1 MAFVT
6 SNGAAVIGR
15 QPASRASLTT
25 RRAHL
30 ATAAAPTSRR
40 RAWNPATTT
49 TAPTTITTTPTMK
62 EYVVGINLDGKD
74 YDIPC
79 DDDQTFLDAIEE
91 YGLVVPYSCRAGVC
105 MTCAAKIVRGEVDLG
120 EAALGD
126 EGKNEGFVLCC
137 SGFPKSD
144 GIYLE
149 MNKFDDAYNM
159 QYGQY
164 EK

>member
-1 MAFVT
+1 
-6 SNGAAVIGR
+6 
-15 QPASRASLTT
+15 
-25 RRAHL
+25 
-30 ATAAAPTSRR
+30 
-40 RAWNPATTT
+40 
-49 TAPTTITTTPTMK
+49 MK
-62 EYVVGINLDGKD
+62 EYIVGINLDGED

-105 MTCAAKIVRGEVDLG
+105 MTCAAKIVRGKVDLG
-120 EAALGD
+120 EAALGED
-126 EGKNEGFVLCC
+126 GKNEGFVLCC
-137 SGFPKSD
+137 SGFPRSD
-144 GIYLE
+144 DIYLE

>member
-1 MAFVT
+1 MAFIT

-15 QPASRASLTT
+15 QPASRAALTT
-25 RRAHL
+25 RRARV

-40 RAWNPATTT
+40 RA
-49 TAPTTITTTPTMK
+49 PTPSTITTTSPSSITMK

-144 GIYLE
+144 DIYLE

>member
-1 MAFVT
+1 MAFIT

-15 QPASRASLTT
+15 QPASRAALTT
-25 RRAHL
+25 RRARV

-40 RAWNPATTT
+40 RA
-49 TAPTTITTTPTMK
+49 PTPSTITTTSPSSITMK
-62 EYVVGINLDGKD
+62 EYIVGINLDGKD

-144 GIYLE
+144 DIYLE

>member
-1 MAFVT
+1 MAFIT
-6 SNGAAVIGR
+6 SNGASVIGR
-15 QPASRASLTT
+15 QPASQVALTT
-25 RRAHL
+25 RRARL
-30 ATAAAPTSRR
+30 ATATAPTSRR
-40 RAWNPATTT
+40 RASTPSTTNTSSPA
-49 TAPTTITTTPTMK
+49 TTPTMK

-126 EGKNEGFVLCC
+126 DGKNEGFVLCC

-144 GIYLE
+144 DIYLE

>member
-6 SNGAAVIGR
+6 SPGASALGR
-15 QPASRASLTT
+15 QPAGRA
-25 RRAHL
+25 AL
-30 ATAAAPTSRR
+30 ATRPARLATAAAAPTSRR
-40 RAWNPATTT
+40 RTPTPATPAAT
-49 TAPTTITTTPTMK
+49 PPTTTPTMT

-74 YDIPC
+74 YEIPC

-120 EAALGD
+120 EAALGE
-126 EGKNEGFVLCC
+126 EGKNEGFVLTC
-137 SGFPKSD
+137 SGFPRSD
-144 GIYLE
+144 DIYLE

>member
-1 MAFVT
+1 MAFIT
-6 SNGAAVIGR
+6 PAGTLAVGR
-15 QPASRASLTT
+15 QPAGRAALTT
-25 RRAHL
+25 RRAR
-30 ATAAAPTSRR
+30 AAATTPTGRR
-40 RAWNPATTT
+40 TRTP
-49 TAPTTITTTPTMK
+49 PPTTPTMK

-105 MTCAAKIVRGEVDLG
+105 MTCAAKIVRGQVDLG

-126 EGKNEGFVLCC
+126 EGKNEGFVLTC
-137 SGFPKSD
+137 SGFPRSD
-144 GIYLE
+144 DIYLE

>member
-1 MAFVT
+1 MAFIT

-15 QPASRASLTT
+15 QPASRAALTT
-25 RRAHL
+25 RRARV

-40 RAWNPATTT
+40 RA
-49 TAPTTITTTPTMK
+49 PTPSTITTTSPSTITMK
-62 EYVVGINLDGKD
+62 EYIVGINLDGKD

-144 GIYLE
+144 DIYLE

>member
-1 MAFVT
+1 MAFIT

-15 QPASRASLTT
+15 QPASWAALTT
-25 RRAHL
+25 RRARV

-40 RAWNPATTT
+40 RA
-49 TAPTTITTTPTMK
+49 PTPSTITTTSPSSITMK
-62 EYVVGINLDGKD
+62 EYIVGINLDGKD

-144 GIYLE
+144 DIYLE

>member
-1 MAFVT
+1 MAFIT

-15 QPASRASLTT
+15 QPASRAALTT
-25 RRAHL
+25 RRARV
-30 ATAAAPTSRR
+30 ATAAAHTSRR
-40 RAWNPATTT
+40 RASTPSTTT
-49 TAPTTITTTPTMK
+49 TTSPSTVTMK
-62 EYVVGINLDGKD
+62 EYIVGINLDGKD

-144 GIYLE
+144 DIYLE

>member
-1 MAFVT
+1 MAFIT

-15 QPASRASLTT
+15 QPASRAALTT
-25 RRAHL
+25 RRARV

-40 RAWNPATTT
+40 RALTPS
-49 TAPTTITTTPTMK
+49 TITTTSPSSITMK
-62 EYVVGINLDGKD
+62 EYIVGINLDGKD

-144 GIYLE
+144 DIYLE